1 MLKVGDLVRWVNGHN
16 IVDKNSLGYIVS
28 VDEEAFK
35 RNQEE
40 AKANNFP
47 FYEEYVYEIKWFDL
61 DEIDA
66 EAPSRIVLAEPLD

>member
-35 RNQEE
+35 RNEQN
-40 AKANNFP
+40 KDTFP
-47 FYEEYVYEIKWFDL
+47 FYEEFVYEIKWFDL
-61 DEIDA
+61 DEVDP
-66 EAPSRIVLAEPLD
+66 EAPSRIVLAEPLYA